1 MKRPALIGGVL
12 LSVALAV
19 YALLTHVGW
28 VSEDYLRLSRSWA
41 GGMGLLAASF
51 LAVRY
56 WPRRS
61 RGLRTHLE
69 DLFLM
74 LTVLALTL
82 VIAGTEIGRPLDR
95 LTVVVVVDRSRSIDL
110 VPDAKQLVD
119 RQLELAQTSM
129 RDGDRIAIVS
139 FGASAATEQP
149 ARTKDEPS
157 LSQRPSFSRDGTD
170 LEAALRRALA
180 EVPPDSAARIVL
192 LSDGVPT
199 RGDVMAGAHAALA
212 AQIPIDTLTLEQGR
226 VADVRVVSVR
236 APARADAG
244 ESIDLRVV
252 TQSPEPTEVEVRVLL
267 DGQLIRQGKV
277 EIGKGEDVL
286 RLREKL
292 PEAGLHRYDV
302 EVTAADKELDFTGED
317 NAGSTFVRVRGAAV
331 ALVLEGD
338 AGKSK
343 FVADALRAAE
353 FRVDEA
359 GPMGVPADIGAMLG
373 YDLIVLSDIQAGLL
387 SSNQLA
393 ALAAYVRDFGGGLLL
408 MGGDRGMG
416 PGGFGKTPIEEVSPV
431 SFDLKQDERRASLAE
446 VIGIDISGSMGAQ
459 VGGKTKLELA
469 NEAASRSAQLLGPR
483 DRLGVEHVDMEVH
496 WTVPVAPVD
505 DMVAIDRAIRS
516 MPVGGGGILVPITL
530 SEAYDALA
538 KEEVNL
544 KHVLLFSD
552 GDDADQVEAGKP
564 LAAAAFANGITTS
577 VIALGDGKDTGHLEQ
592 LAKMAGGR
600 YYLIEDAT
608 RLPAIFAQETIL
620 AARSALHED
629 PFRVSLGTLGQP
641 GAGIDFSTAPELG
654 GYVTTIPKSRAT
666 VHLLGPE
673 DDPILATWSVGVGR
687 SAAFMSDLKDRWG
700 SEWTSWPPAARLLGQ
715 TARDIVRRAED
726 ERVRLETSAAG
737 GRLAVRATVVGDDGR
752 ADSFRRLKAHVVGP
766 GGFVREIAL
775 EPSSTGSYSADLP
788 IDRPGTYVVVARDEV
803 SGDAVGTSGAVL
815 SAGEELRP
823 TGSDPGLLQRLVDLT
838 GGEPRL
844 SLRDVFKAR
853 TVRRFAFQDITPLLT
868 LTAAVALLL
877 AVAARKL
884 GMPEALLEGVAWLR
898 ARVGSRDRPPTR
910 PSAETVQVL
919 LAAKK
924 NAGPTT
930 APKRPAPQAPQAS
943 TARALAEPP
952 RVVTPERAS
961 AKATSEPTAAAPVQP
976 PESPVQ
982 KPMQGPAATGRAPS
996 TAELL
1001 LARKRA
1007 KK

>member
-1 MKRPALIGGVL
+1 MKRPALLGGIV
-12 LSVALAV
+12 LSVALAI
-19 YALLTHVGW
+19 YAAVHRLGW
-28 VSEDYLRLSRSWA
+28 VSDDYLRLARPWA
-41 GGMGLLAASF
+41 AAVGVAAVSF
-51 LAVRY
+51 IALRC

-61 RGLRTHLE
+61 RGFRTHLE
-69 DLFLM
+69 DLCLM
-74 LTVLALTL
+74 LTAIALTL

-95 LTVVVVVDRSRSIDL
+95 LTVVVVVDRSRSVDL
-110 VPDAKQLVD
+110 VPDAKEFVD
-119 RQLELAQTSM
+119 RQIDKAAESM
-129 RDGDRIAIVS
+129 REGDRIAIVS
-139 FGASAATEQP
+139 FGANAATEQP

-157 LSQRPSFSRDGTD
+157 LSQRPTLSRDGTD

-212 AQIPIDTLTLEQGR
+212 AQIPIDTVTLEQGQ
-226 VADVRVVSVR
+226 VSDVRVVSVR

-244 ESIDLRVV
+244 ESIDLRIV
-252 TQSPEPTEVEVRVLL
+252 TQSPVATEVEVRVLL
-267 DGQLIRQGKV
+267 DGQLIRKGNV

-302 EVTAADKELDFTGED
+302 EVTAADKDLDFTGED
-317 NAGSTFVRVRGAAV
+317 NAGSTFVRVRGTAA

-338 AGKSK
+338 AGKSR

-359 GPMGVPADIGAMLG
+359 GPSGVPADIGGMVV
-373 YDLIVLSDIQAGLL
+373 YDLIVLSDIPAGLL
-387 SSNQLA
+387 APSQLT

-408 MGGDRGMG
+408 LGGDRGMG

-431 SFDLKQDERRASLAE
+431 SFDLKQDARRASLAE

-496 WTVPVAPVD
+496 WTVPVSPVED
-505 DMVAIDRAIRS
+505 LVAIDQAIRS

-538 KEEVNL
+538 KEDVNL

-552 GDDADQVEAGKP
+552 GDDADEVESGKP
-564 LAAAAFANGITTS
+564 LAAAAFAKGITTS
-577 VIALGDGKDTGHLEQ
+577 VIALGDGKDTGHLEA

-620 AARSALHED
+620 AARSALHEE
-629 PFRVSLGTLGQP
+629 PFRVNAGTLGQP
-641 GAGIDFSTAPELG
+641 GAGIDFSSAPELG
-654 GYVTTIPKSRAT
+654 GYVTTIPKARAS
-666 VHLLGPE
+666 VHLVGPE
-673 DDPILATWSVGVGR
+673 EDPILATWSVGVGR

-700 SEWTSWPPAARLLGQ
+700 AEWTAWPGAARMLGQ

-752 ADSFRRLKAHVVGP
+752 ADSFRRLKAHVAGP
-766 GGFVREIAL
+766 GGFSREIAL
-775 EPSSTGSYSADLP
+775 EPTSTGSYAADVP
-788 IDRPGTYVVVARDEV
+788 IDRPGTYVVLARDEV
-803 SGDAVGTSGAVL
+803 SGDGVGTSGAVL
-815 SAGEELRP
+815 SGGEELRP

-838 GGEPRL
+838 GGEVRV
-844 SLRDVFKAR
+844 SLHDIFQAR
-853 TVRRFAFQDITPLLT
+853 TTRRFAFEDITPLLT
-868 LTAAVALLL
+868 MMAAFALLF

-884 GMPEALLEGVAWLR
+884 GMPEAVLAGASWVRTRLR
-898 ARVGSRDRPPTR
+898 PRTRRATR
-910 PSAETVQVL
+910 PTAETVQVL

-924 NAGPTT
+924 SAGPMLV
-930 APKRPAPQAPQAS
+930 APKRQLPSIGTSPMRPAPYSPPTSPLNAPK
-943 TARALAEPP
+943 PP
-952 RVVTPERAS
+952 APP
-961 AKATSEPTAAAPVQP
+961 TSDSVPPDPPAPP
-976 PESPVQ
+976 P
-982 KPMQGPAATGRAPS
+982 PAGSRAPS